1 MSPGQYFLSVG
12 LVSVVF
18 GCRTLIGL
26 VHATNLCFRFVRTN
40 HLHDIVGLKKSKS
53 VLKLSSSGIIQK
65 KTDFNFYLSLM
76 E

>member
-1 MSPGQYFLSVG
+1 
-12 LVSVVF
+12 
-18 GCRTLIGL
+18 LIGL

-65 KTDFNFYLSLM
+65 KTDFNFI
-76 E
+76 